1 MLSSLD
7 ILVAERAG
15 EDSRGIWRCAN
26 YPKLLSRLRFLDGTG
41 EWSPGQPGSQD
52 WPNTLGPIFI
62 LIVKTMF
69 PGQLEVGGVLLAAF
83 ASKWVWC

>member
-1 MLSSLD
+1 M
-7 ILVAERAG
+7 
-15 EDSRGIWRCAN
+15 
-26 YPKLLSRLRFLDGTG
+26 SRLRFLDGTG
-41 EWSPGQPGSQD
+41 ERSPGQPGSQD
-52 WPNTLGPIFI
+52 WPNTLGSIFI